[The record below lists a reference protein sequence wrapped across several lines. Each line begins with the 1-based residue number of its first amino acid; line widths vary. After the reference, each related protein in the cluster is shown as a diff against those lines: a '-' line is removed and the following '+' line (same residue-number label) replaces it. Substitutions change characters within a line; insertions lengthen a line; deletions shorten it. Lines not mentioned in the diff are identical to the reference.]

1 MSKLIYAKTKAGFEK
16 GYSAQDRTDV
26 IDKSLV
32 FIEEGYFWT
41 HGQYFHLF
49 NAEDILLKSVRN
61 DNKVTI
67 TDSNKGT
74 VELDIGLYDSTT
86 VGPLSTSVTKGVV
99 TISHDEVLGV
109 ETKSGPTK
117 DSNTSIKVPQLIFD
131 KYGHYNSTVER
142 TATLNQVLTTINSS
156 STRFNL
162 VGSGSDGTTTES
174 LTKSTGITFT
184 GSGDLY
190 ARNLYEGGA
199 KLDTIYAPI
208 GHVDVKATGEV
219 LGHVTLSDSTSTDSG
234 AGNSVAATPKAV
246 KAVYDY
252 AKSIISAG
260 DAMIFKGVI
269 NAGGVIAGEDTFA
282 NTIDKL
288 TYYKAGWTFRVNVK
302 QTLPNFGNL
311 EVGDLIMAIAD
322 STTGYK
328 FTDWTVA
335 QTDIDGAVTSVADLT
350 EGQLILGNGNK
361 TVSAFG
367 LGGKNTYLTSTGSA
381 LSWETITYSGL
392 GISGGGTNKGT
403 FKAVGSALKS
413 IDFTNG
419 LQVTGTTANLTVG
432 HSNSITAQTTLALR
446 KVSYD
451 SHGHITGSEIVTTLP
466 TEKSISF
473 SGGDKPTISKTFD
486 GSEALSV
493 KLSVGG
499 HLALNTKHTT
509 GGIEYALSM
518 SNKYRPVSFHA
529 THSAEVTSLLT
540 DTKSNALVFAPGNAN
555 MSIKTDSTGKLIFTS
570 VNTWRN
576 VTAYQL
582 TAAGGQSF
590 GTMLSQS
597 IETDDLQF
605 GSEFMWVDSGKSGLQ
620 AGKELKL
627 GWAEVNDAGVITYAV

>member
-1 MSKLIYAKTKAGFEK
+1 M
-16 GYSAQDRTDV
+16 
-26 IDKSLV
+26 
-32 FIEEGYFWT
+32 
-41 HGQYFHLF
+41 
-49 NAEDILLKSVRN
+49 
-61 DNKVTI
+61 
-67 TDSNKGT
+67 
-74 VELDIGLYDSTT
+74 
-86 VGPLSTSVTKGVV
+86 
-99 TISHDEVLGV
+99 LGV
-109 ETKSGPTK
+109 ETKSGPTAN
-117 DSNTSIKVPQLIFD
+117 SNTSIKVPQLIFD

-162 VGSGSDGTTTES
+162 VGSGSATTATES

-208 GHVDVKATGEV
+208 GHVDVKATDGV
-219 LGHVTLSDSTSTDSG
+219 LGHVTLSDSISTDSG

-328 FTDWTVA
+328 FADWTVA
-335 QTDIDGAVTSVADLT
+335 QTDIDGAVTSVTDLT
-350 EGQLILGNGNK
+350 KGQLILGDGNK
-361 TVSAFG
+361 TVAAFG
-367 LGGKNTYLTSTGSA
+367 LGAANTYLTSTGSA
-381 LSWETITYSGL
+381 LSWKTITYSGL

-403 FKAVGSALKS
+403 FKAVGSVLKS

-432 HSNSITAQTTLALR
+432 HSNSVTAQSLALR

-473 SGGDKPTISKTFD
+473 SGGDKATTFKTFD

-499 HLALNTKHTT
+499 HLALDTKHTT

-529 THSAEVTSLLT
+529 THGASATPLLT
-540 DTKSNALVFAPGNAN
+540 DTQASALVFAPGNAN
-555 MSIKTDSTGKLIFTS
+555 MSIKADGTGKLVFTS

-605 GSEFMWVDSGKSGLQ
+605 GSEFM
-620 AGKELKL
+620 
-627 GWAEVNDAGVITYAV
+627 